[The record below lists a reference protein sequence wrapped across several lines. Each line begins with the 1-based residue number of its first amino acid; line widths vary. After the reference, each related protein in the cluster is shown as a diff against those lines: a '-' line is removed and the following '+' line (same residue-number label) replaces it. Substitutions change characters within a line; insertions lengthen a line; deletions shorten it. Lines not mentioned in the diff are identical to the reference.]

1 MDKGQNFTQND
12 GAKSFRIVAE
22 RKLEGNL
29 AKKSNKGRT
38 KIRC

>member
-1 MDKGQNFTQND
+1 MDKGQNFTQKD

-22 RKLEGNL
+22 RKQEGNL